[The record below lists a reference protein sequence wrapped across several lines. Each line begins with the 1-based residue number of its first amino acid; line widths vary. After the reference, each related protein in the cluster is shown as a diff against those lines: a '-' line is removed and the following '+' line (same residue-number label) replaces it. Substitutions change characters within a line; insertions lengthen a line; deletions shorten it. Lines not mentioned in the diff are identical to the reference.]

1 MKYYYG
7 NSVKEALSNKPV
19 NISSTRVLVQYQEQ
33 YTVIIPCCEGDNLC
47 KFIVQFDIDNQNLE
61 ADFDSMGEAVS
72 YAKSNID
79 NFPSITKCSQSATSV
94 ELGFGDDYDEENV
107 TRDDNELSKM
117 LDQLM
122 NS

>member
-7 NSVKEALSNKPV
+7 NSVKEALSNKPI
-19 NISSTRVLVQYQEQ
+19 NISSTKVLIQYQEQ
-33 YTVIIPCCEGDNLC
+33 YTVVIPYYEDNLC

-61 ADFDSMGEAVS
+61 ADFDSMSEAVS

-79 NFPSITKCSQSATSV
+79 NFPSITKCSQSDTSV
-94 ELGFGDDYDEENV
+94 ELGFGDDYDEDNV
-107 TRDDNELSKM
+107 TRDDNELAKM